1 MKVLITGCL
10 GLLGQRVMT
19 FSPPENDMLCTD
31 LADSTDII
39 PPQIY
44 KKCDLLDRDALKQ
57 LVIDFEPDQ
66 VINCAAYTNVD
77 GAEDER
83 EVCWNGNVMTVENL
97 IYAARKVNARIL
109 HISTDYIF
117 DGKDGPYT
125 ENAVANPLGFYGRS
139 KLAAENALRAS
150 PLEYTIVRTMVLY
163 GKSRN
168 NRPDFVGW
176 LINQLQHDRPVNIVT
191 DQIGNTT
198 LNDDLALSIW
208 EVIKQDFCGIINIA
222 GREIVSRHAFAQ
234 TIADVFDLDA
244 SLINPITTD
253 ELNQKAPR
261 PLKSGL
267 VVDKALY
274 ELCLNLS
281 DVRQGLQKY
290 KYRQ

>member
-1 MKVLITGCL
+1 M
-10 GLLGQRVMT
+10 LGQRVMT
-19 FSPPENDMLCTD
+19 LAPPEVDMLCTD

-44 KKCDLLDRDALKQ
+44 TKCDLLDREALKQ
-57 LVIDFEPDQ
+57 LVTGFEPDQ
-66 VINCAAYTNVD
+66 IINCAAYTDVD

-83 EVCWNGNVMTVENL
+83 EACWNGNVMTVENL
-97 IYAARKVNARIL
+97 VYAARKVNARIL
-109 HISTDYIF
+109 HMSTDYIF
-117 DGKDGPYT
+117 DGKNGPYT
-125 ENAVANPLGFYGRS
+125 EDAVPNPLGFYGRS
-139 KLAAENALRAS
+139 KLAAENVIKTS
-150 PLEYTIVRTMVLY
+150 QLEYTIVRTMVLY
-163 GKSRN
+163 GKSKN

-176 LINQLQHDRPVNIVT
+176 LTSQLQNNKPVNIVT

-208 EVIKQDFCGIINIA
+208 DVIKQEFCGIINIA
-222 GREIVSRHAFAQ
+222 GREIVSRYSFAQ

-244 SLINPITTD
+244 SLIHPITTE

-267 VVDKALY
+267 VLDKALY